1 MKVLLINLP
10 HDVDRVSGFP
20 PSGLAYVGAALVRA
34 GHDVSVLDIDGE
46 CLDQASVLARL
57 HSTSKP
63 AVVGISA
70 YITQF
75 NYAIWLIKELRLRW
89 KNSRIVVGGMLA
101 GSIPDLVLQR
111 TETDVI
117 VEGEGEDT
125 IVELLEHFETERCL
139 DDVRGIRFR
148 PSGSDTIRATPP
160 REVIKDLERLP
171 YPAWDLFPV
180 ESYMKVPLYLRGKVR
195 RHLPI
200 TPSRGCPFRCT
211 FCDRQF
217 HTKVR
222 VRSIPN
228 VIAEIR
234 YLKEHFNLDHVDFEN
249 ELFTVNRKWA
259 RELCEA
265 LIEQK
270 LGLTWTADCRAD
282 QMSPE
287 LLSLMKQAGCIKT
300 FYGLE
305 SGSQAILDSLAKH
318 LKVQDIDKTLALHRE
333 LGVKCRSLFLL
344 GSPGETRET
353 ALETVKLCQRHKIT
367 IGRVGVW
374 SALFDTDL
382 AFVTPFPG
390 TPLYNQIKNKI
401 PNHDEFIDRLGDW
414 WSKPLGA
421 YSEVACNMTEF
432 SDDELYQLRHEMATM
447 INNYFIRHHLF
458 EYIIGIVQRFFEG
471 VANRIS
477 RIRVMAKG
485 HKRYVPRRLN
495 RPDNPVSDGKRSLI
509 PNAVRP
515 GN

>member
-1 MKVLLINLP
+1 M
-10 HDVDRVSGFP
+10 
-20 PSGLAYVGAALVRA
+20 
-34 GHDVSVLDIDGE
+34 
-46 CLDQASVLARL
+46 
-57 HSTSKP
+57 
-63 AVVGISA
+63 VGISA

-75 NYAIWLIKELRLRW
+75 NYAVWLIKELRLLW
-89 KNSRIVVGGMLA
+89 KSSKIVVGGMLS

-111 TETDVI
+111 TETDVV
-117 VEGEGEDT
+117 VEGEGEETAVD
-125 IVELLEHFETERCL
+125 LLAHFESGRPL
-139 DDVRGIRFR
+139 DEVRGIRFR
-148 PSGSDTIRATPP
+148 LPDGVIKTTLP
-160 REVIKDLERLP
+160 REVIKDLESLP

-180 ESYMKVPLYLRGKVR
+180 EAYMKVPLYVRSKVH
-195 RHLPI
+195 RHLPV

-228 VIAEIR
+228 VIAEIQ
-234 YLKEHFNLDHVDFEN
+234 YLKEHFNLEHVDFEN

-282 QMSPE
+282 QMSHE
-287 LLSLMKQAGCIKT
+287 LLSLMKRAGCIKT

-318 LKVQDIDKTLALHRE
+318 LKVQDIDKTLALHRQ

-344 GSPGETRET
+344 GSPGETRDT

-374 SALFDTDL
+374 SALFDTDI

-390 TPLYNQIKNKI
+390 TPLYNQIQNKI
-401 PNHDEFIDRLGDW
+401 RNKDEFIDRLGDW

-421 YSEVACNMTEF
+421 YSEVAWNMTEF
-432 SDDELYQLRHEMATM
+432 SDDELYQLRDDVTRT
-447 INNYFIRHHLF
+447 INNYFIRRHPF
-458 EYIIGIVQRFFEG
+458 ECVIGIFQRFFE
-471 VANRIS
+471 R
-477 RIRVMAKG
+477 MAKRVSHIPIKARG
-485 HKRYVPRRLN
+485 PKLYVTKHPRGLN
-495 RPDNPVSDGKRSLI
+495 TLI
-509 PNAVRP
+509 ASHRTGNAP
-515 GN
+515 